1 MSETAFA
8 LVLAAAV
15 AHAAWNI
22 IAHGAS
28 RIGVPFLWWG
38 SVFGAVLWVG
48 VVPLTG
54 GVGASGYGAG
64 GAPHWAGFALGAG
77 VSAVLHVGY
86 MFVLQRGY
94 AVGDLSTVYATARGT
109 GPLLTVIIAV
119 ALLGERPAPLAL
131 VGVLVVVGGIVAIGI
146 IGRPV
151 QPRSPGLEK
160 FDAGGRPVRHHHAV
174 GRAVGRRGWDPGI
187 AAGLATGV
195 AIAAYTIWDA
205 HALRE
210 WQLSPVA
217 FMVGCTALE
226 IPLFTIAAW
235 RRRAELL
242 PTLRAQWGRLLA
254 FGVLSPLSYILVLTA
269 ITIAPVALVAPVREV
284 SVVLVSLFGALVFRE
299 HRPVARIAASVVVVG
314 GIALLSLP

>member
-1 MSETAFA
+1 MPTSAFI
-8 LVLAAAV
+8 LVLAAAC

-28 RIGVPFLWWG
+28 RTGVPFLWWG
-38 SVFGAVLWVG
+38 SVTGTVLWLG
-48 VVPLTG
+48 VIPVTG
-54 GVGASGYGAG
+54 GIGGGSGGVDWG
-64 GAPHWAGFALGAG
+64 GFALGAS
-77 VSAVLHVGY
+77 VSAVLHVAY

-109 GPLLTVIIAV
+109 GPLLTVIVAV
-119 ALLGERPAPLAL
+119 TVLGERPSPLAL
-131 VGVLVVVGGIVAIGI
+131 AGVLVVVCGIVSIGI
-146 IGRPV
+146 IGRPMV
-151 QPRSPGLEK
+151 SAGSIVRERS
-160 FDAGGRPVRHHHAV
+160 R
-174 GRAVGRRGWDPGI
+174 GRRRLDPSI
-187 AAGLATGV
+187 VAGLVTGV

-226 IPLFTIAAW
+226 IPLFTVAVW
-235 RRRAELL
+235 KRRAELML
-242 PTLRAQWGRLLA
+242 VLRAQWGRLLA

-299 HRPVARIAASVVVVG
+299 HRPVARVAASVVVVG
-314 GIALLSLP
+314 GIVLLSLPG